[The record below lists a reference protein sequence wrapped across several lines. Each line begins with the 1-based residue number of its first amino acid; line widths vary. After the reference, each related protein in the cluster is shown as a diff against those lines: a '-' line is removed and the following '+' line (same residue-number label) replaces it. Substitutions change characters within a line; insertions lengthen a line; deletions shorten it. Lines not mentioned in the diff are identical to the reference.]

1 MSTAAPGSYAI
12 VANGFADGPAQ
23 ALRDHL
29 VGGGATVSTI
39 FHPLAAEQGAHH
51 VVAHYEAGRQVWER
65 STNLLV
71 RPPASFALDPLMPPL
86 PPRVDAWFG
95 FNPLAC
101 ARGLVARRFGRARTI
116 VLWSVDFVPDR
127 FGAGTVPTRIYDR
140 LDRLCCLRADARIEV
155 SQAARDSRNARH
167 GLPDDGRTRIVPMG
181 AWLERVATVPEDGIR
196 TRRVVFLGHLVQRQ
210 GVEPLLEALALL
222 RGRGVEVSADV
233 VGGGPLEAE
242 LRARAAA
249 LGLGDTVRFHGFVR
263 EHRDV
268 ERILAGAALGV
279 APYRPGSFTRYA
291 DPGKL
296 KAYLAAGLPIVLTDV
311 PPNAA
316 ELEREAGAEVAPFD
330 AAGLAE
336 TVERGLASPD
346 EWRRRRRLALEY
358 RRRFDWA
365 LLLPDLLES
374 LDLEVQP
381 VGGEGR
387 PSRPRTNP

>member
-1 MSTAAPGSYAI
+1 
-12 VANGFADGPAQ
+12 
-23 ALRDHL
+23 
-29 VGGGATVSTI
+29 
-39 FHPLAAEQGAHH
+39 
-51 VVAHYEAGRQVWER
+51 
-65 STNLLV
+65 
-71 RPPASFALDPLMPPL
+71 
-86 PPRVDAWFG
+86 
-95 FNPLAC
+95 
-101 ARGLVARRFGRARTI
+101 
-116 VLWSVDFVPDR
+116 
-127 FGAGTVPTRIYDR
+127 
-140 LDRLCCLRADARIEV
+140 
-155 SQAARDSRNARH
+155 
-167 GLPDDGRTRIVPMG
+167 
-181 AWLERVATVPEDGIR
+181 
-196 TRRVVFLGHLVQRQ
+196 VQRQ